1 MIYLQ
6 TAGVLWSAAS
16 VGRIFRS
23 FEGRSRGTIS
33 VMNILV
39 TGITGYV
46 GSRLATR
53 LAADGHSLRGFSRR
67 ERTITL
73 SGLQIPVMTGDAVT
87 GRGLDRALEGV
98 EVAYYL
104 MHSLEP
110 SSDGT
115 FSTHERVAAE
125 NFAQAAR
132 AARTDRIVYLGGL
145 APDGA
150 TVSPHLAS
158 RLAVE
163 RILLEA
169 VPGAI
174 ALRASIMIGAGSRSF
189 RLLVRLVERMPVLP
203 FPAWHSNRTS
213 PIDERDMI
221 EILTRAATAD
231 GLCGHSLDAGGPEEV
246 SYGELIA
253 RIRDLLMVSRPT
265 ISFKRL
271 AVTPIVSRVAAVISG
286 EDHALIGPLMQS
298 LETDLLPGDDDAAR
312 ILGVRLHSLD
322 AAIERALREWEA
334 TEQLAAR

>member
-1 MIYLQ
+1 
-6 TAGVLWSAAS
+6 
-16 VGRIFRS
+16 
-23 FEGRSRGTIS
+23 
-33 VMNILV
+33 MNILV

-53 LAADGHSLRGFSRR
+53 LAADGHSLRGLSRR
-67 ERTITL
+67 ARAITI
-73 SGLQIPVMTGDAVT
+73 SGHGIPVVTGDAVA

-115 FSTHERVAAE
+115 FSVHERLSAE
-125 NFAQAAR
+125 NFAR
-132 AARTDRIVYLGGL
+132 AAQGAGTDRIIYLGGL

-150 TVSPHLAS
+150 TASPHLAS

-169 VPGAI
+169 VPCAI

-221 EILTRAATAD
+221 EILARAATAD
-231 GLCGHSLDAGGPEEV
+231 GLCGRSLDVAGPDQV
-246 SYGELIA
+246 SYGELIE
-253 RIRDLLMVSRPT
+253 RIRDLLIVSRPT
-265 ISFKRL
+265 IPFKRL
-271 AVTPIVSRVAAVISG
+271 AVTPIVSRVAAVIAG
-286 EDHALIGPLMQS
+286 EDHALIGPLMES
-298 LETDLLPGDDDAAR
+298 LETDLLPGDDDAGR
-312 ILGVRLHSLD
+312 ILDVRLHSLD
-322 AAIERALREWEA
+322 AAIEHALREWEA
-334 TEQLAAR
+334 TERLAAR